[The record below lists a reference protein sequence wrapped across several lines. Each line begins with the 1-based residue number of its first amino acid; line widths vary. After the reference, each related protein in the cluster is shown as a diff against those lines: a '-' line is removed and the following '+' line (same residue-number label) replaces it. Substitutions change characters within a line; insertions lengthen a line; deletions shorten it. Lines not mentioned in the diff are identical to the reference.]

1 MAARTFGI
9 YHLAVGTLGGQAL
22 KGAKWAVGTWDKWLL
37 AHFAVR
43 GIARKGQMAVGTLDK
58 WLLGHLADRKIS
70 RRG

>member
-1 MAARTFGI
+1 MAVETM
-9 YHLAVGTLGGQAL
+9 
-22 KGAKWAVGTWDKWLL
+22 DNWLL
-37 AHFAVR
+37 AHFAVI